1 MSEPTREHEI
11 SLSPVSRLGVSLK
24 SASLL
29 PGRVQCSSFQ
39 GPKPYKAR
47 CGHICLSLI
56 RLGVV
61 VFAQLLSPL
70 EKNEHALGLVARLL
84 DPPKF

>member
-1 MSEPTREHEI
+1 MREHEI

-47 CGHICLSLI
+47 CGRICSST
-56 RLGVV
+56 
-61 VFAQLLSPL
+61 LLSPL
-70 EKNEHALGLVARLL
+70 EKNEHALSLVVRLIVGLRPAVSLLNSARLY
-84 DPPKF
+84 